1 MKLSE
6 YSGLDAT
13 ALADLIRRK
22 QVSPEEVL
30 ETSLE
35 ALEKINGK
43 LNAVVDYT
51 YEYALRQIKG
61 GIDLSSPFPGV
72 PMVLKDCGGEAA
84 GIRATMG
91 TRLSGKGVYA
101 KEDSNFFKRLK
112 QSGIIVVATAATSE
126 FCIDSSTETLRNGP
140 THNPWNL
147 EYSPGGSSGGSAA
160 LVAAGGVPIA
170 MEMMAAAPY
179 AYLLPCVVLW
189 DSNRRGSGFL
199 PVLMD
204 GIPVVLSASSFRV
217 RSGIR
222 QQCWMLWKGLTAD
235 IMVRRLRMA
244 CRTQRQYGVNRVKS
258 G

>member
-101 KEDSNFFKRLK
+101 KEDSNFHRFIQALNLIQHLFTALCTPDGLFTVKGFKL
-112 QSGIIVVATAATSE
+112 GDDC
-126 FCIDSSTETLRNGP
+126 F
-140 THNPWNL
+140 
-147 EYSPGGSSGGSAA
+147 
-160 LVAAGGVPIA
+160 LVFDF
-170 MEMMAAAPY
+170 
-179 AYLLPCVVLW
+179 LLLV
-189 DSNRRGSGFL
+189 
-199 PVLMD
+199 
-204 GIPVVLSASSFRV
+204 
-217 RSGIR
+217 
-222 QQCWMLWKGLTAD
+222 
-235 IMVRRLRMA
+235 
-244 CRTQRQYGVNRVKS
+244 
-258 G
+258 